1 MNLTVKPRVLVAA
14 ASRHNGTREIAGA
27 ITAGLAE
34 RGIRAEA
41 RDVDDVTD
49 LRHFRAV
56 VLGSAIYVNRW
67 LPEARRF
74 AQIHASELCMR
85 PVWLF
90 SSGPLGDRGHLIPE
104 GESVDAAEI
113 TRATKAREHRL
124 FAGHLDRSHLGLAE
138 RAVVRAVHAAETD
151 SRDWQAVDRY
161 ASEIAGELS

>member
-1 MNLTVKPRVLVAA
+1 MHVLVTA
-14 ASRHNGTREIAGA
+14 ASRHGATAEIARA
-27 ITAGLAE
+27 LAAGLARHGE
-34 RGIRAEA
+34 DAVAIPIEQ
-41 RDVDDVTD
+41 VED
-49 LRHFRAV
+49 LEGYDAV
-56 VLGSAIYVNRW
+56 VLGSAIYMGRW
-67 LPEARRF
+67 MKPARQF
-74 AQIHASELCMR
+74 VDDHAAELSQR